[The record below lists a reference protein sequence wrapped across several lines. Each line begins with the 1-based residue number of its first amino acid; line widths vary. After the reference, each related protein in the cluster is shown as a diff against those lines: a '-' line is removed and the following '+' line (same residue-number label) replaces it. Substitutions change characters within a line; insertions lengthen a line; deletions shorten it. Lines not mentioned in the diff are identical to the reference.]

1 MIGFPELL
9 IDEECQ
15 RKTPMRSFRS
25 EQAAASTVIGNILM
39 VAITLLIAGVVAM
52 QAVSIMQTVNLP
64 RTMDEVFGN
73 DHKKEY
79 SIDYTVDYQDSNL
92 TITILSISEP
102 IEIPRVNYELYNIT
116 LSKNDEVG
124 YLVDIE
130 GSNDTIVRFFDV
142 DLDGRF
148 SKGDILVIHFED
160 DDPDNEYILKFR
172 HNKRPYRAYEIK
184 IKESD
189 FQDI

>member
-1 MIGFPELL
+1 MTGFQKPLDN
-9 IDEECQ
+9 IRPFPAI
-15 RKTPMRSFRS
+15 RKGSFNTD
-25 EQAAASTVIGNILM
+25 QTAASTVIGNILM

-52 QAVSIMQTVNLP
+52 QAINIMQSVNLP
-64 RTMDEVFGN
+64 RTMDEIFGN
-73 DHKKEY
+73 DHKREY
-79 SIDYTVDYQDSNL
+79 IIDYTVEYEDSNL

-116 LSKNDEVG
+116 LSQNDEVG

-142 DLDGRF
+142 DQDGHF
-148 SKGDILVIHFED
+148 SKGDMVVIHFED

-172 HNKRPYRAYEIK
+172 HNKRPYRAYEIT